1 MKTIYGLFCVLV
13 FLGSCAGTDKDST
26 SSKSGED
33 HTSNPETTESVTVYS
48 HRHYDIDKEIFS
60 AFEKETGIQVLVKE
74 DKASKLIEL
83 ISQKKDAADILITVD
98 VARLDQAKNKN
109 ILQPIQSD
117 YINSR
122 VPSNFMDSDYMW
134 FGLTKRYRVLAYSKE
149 RVNPVDIKN
158 YTDLAQPKWKGK
170 IAVRSSGN
178 TYNQSLMASVIA
190 NSDQTKAETW
200 AKSLVANFSRSPKG
214 NDRDQV
220 KEVAADRAD
229 IAIIN
234 TYYLGKLLN
243 SENEQEVEAGKSV
256 GLIFPNQENSGAHVN
271 ISGIGVCKYAP
282 NKDNAIQLIEYL
294 LSDKVQELYSAANY
308 EYPIVKDIP
317 ICDLLQSWGSFREDT
332 IDLEEIGQLNTAALE
347 VFARAGWE

>member
-1 MKTIYGLFCVLV
+1 MKSIYGLFCVLF
-13 FLGSCAGTDKDST
+13 FLGSCVETDPDADS
-26 SSKSGED
+26 
-33 HTSNPETTESVTVYS
+33 SNSEADQTPIQKITKSVTVYS

-83 ISQKKDAADILITVD
+83 ISQKKDAADVLITVD
-98 VARLDQAKNKN
+98 VARLEQAKNKN
-109 ILQPIQSD
+109 ILQSIQSD
-117 YINSR
+117 YIQSR
-122 VPSNFMDSDYMW
+122 VPANFMDSDNMW

-149 RVNPVDIKN
+149 RVDPLEIKS
-158 YTDLAQPKWKGK
+158 YTDLAKPKWKGK
-170 IAVRSSGN
+170 IAVRSSSN

-190 NSDQTKAETW
+190 HSDEQKAESW
-200 AKSLVANFSRSPKG
+200 AKSVVANFSRSPKG

-220 KEVAADRAD
+220 KEVAAGRAD

-243 SENEQEVEAGKSV
+243 SENQQEVEAGKAV
-256 GLIFPNQENSGAHVN
+256 GLIFPDQEHAGAHVN
-271 ISGIGVCKYAP
+271 ISGIGVCKNAP
-282 NKDNAIQLIEYL
+282 NKDNAIELIEYL

-317 ICDLLQSWGSFREDT
+317 VCDLLKSWGSFHEDS
-332 IDLEEIGQLNTAALE
+332 IALERIGQLNTAALE